1 MWFGMAANLK
11 KLSSEDQRVAIGSS
25 SIEPSSSVRN
35 LGVYLDS
42 QMTMKEHEIRTARI
56 CFHHIRRLWGIRQR
70 LNRETT
76 ARLVSALIISR
87 LDYCNAALS
96 GLPAA
101 TLQPLQRVMN
111 AAARL
116 VLNLRPRDHI
126 TAALRELHWLPVQQR
141 ILFKT
146 CLLVHLSLTGRA
158 PSYLSDLLT
167 TVSNLPNRRAVLRSA
182 DRGDLYVPA
191 TRLKLGE
198 RAFSVAGPLAWNRLP
213 LELRT
218 NVNTTNFKRQ
228 LKTYL
233 YQSLT

>member
-1 MWFGMAANLK
+1 M
-11 KLSSEDQRVAIGSS
+11 
-25 SIEPSSSVRN
+25 
-35 LGVYLDS
+35 
-42 QMTMKEHEIRTARI
+42 
-56 CFHHIRRLWGIRQR
+56 
-70 LNRETT
+70 
-76 ARLVSALIISR
+76 
-87 LDYCNAALS
+87 
-96 GLPAA
+96 
-101 TLQPLQRVMN
+101 
-111 AAARL
+111 
-116 VLNLRPRDHI
+116 
-126 TAALRELHWLPVQQR
+126 QQR

-167 TVSNLPNRRAVLRSA
+167 TVSNLPNRRAALRSA